1 MDVMMGYE
9 AEMREIFAALNLES
23 QMDLFVRAKW
33 FHMNQEE
40 ARKRGNQ
47 DDNLVLE
54 RQSPCESDS

>member
-1 MDVMMGYE
+1 MMIGYE

-33 FHMNQEE
+33 FHMNQED

-47 DDNLVLE
+47 DDNPALE